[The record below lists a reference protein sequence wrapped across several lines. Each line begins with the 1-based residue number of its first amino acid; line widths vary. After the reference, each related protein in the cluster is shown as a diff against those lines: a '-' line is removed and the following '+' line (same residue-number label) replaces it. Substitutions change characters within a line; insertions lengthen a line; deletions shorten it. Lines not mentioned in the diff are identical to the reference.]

1 MHATPR
7 HGRIALVAFAV
18 LAVAALLVA
27 VAADPAAPAGVPVT
41 VTLSAAPGGSAQPTL
56 TVDPA
61 TELVDHQVVTVKGEG
76 FDPAGSVSLWQ
87 CTTDDRNSCATT
99 DFSEIDDD
107 GSFSRTVGV
116 VADGC
121 RSTEAACNLSVEAW
135 GQTDQEYHWLDGR
148 APLAFAPDSPL
159 VVATPVTASP
169 LTGLADGDA
178 IVLEADGMRPGD
190 GIDAFVC
197 ASPEGD
203 APACLGASGISDA
216 VDEHGHL
223 RYVVRA
229 APVVTNRDTTTTDCR
244 VDACY
249 LHVDPNEEPTTFALA
264 FDPDAPL
271 APPPTAYARL
281 VEGDTLE
288 VNGEGFVPTEEVYAT
303 TCIKRDGPKQCLFP
317 TTVHAAAGDDGTV
330 AITYE
335 PEPFDGFAGV
345 EDCRGA
351 QCFVLVW
358 GSALGGEERDSVR
371 APFALD
377 P

>member
-1 MHATPR
+1 
-7 HGRIALVAFAV
+7 VAIFGV
-18 LAVAALLVA
+18 LGVIVVLLA
-27 VAADPAAPAGVPVT
+27 VAADPGEPTGEPVT
-41 VTLSAAPGGSAQPTL
+41 ATMSAAPGGSDHPTI

-61 TELVDHQVVTVKGEG
+61 TALVDHQVVTVHGEG

-87 CTTDDRNSCATT
+87 CSTDDRSSCTTT

-107 GSFSRTVGV
+107 GSFTRTVGV

-121 RSTEAACNLSVEAW
+121 RSAEAACSLSVEAW
-135 GQTDQEYHWLDGR
+135 GEADQEYHQLDGS
-148 APLAFAPDSPL
+148 APLSFDAD
-159 VVATPVTASP
+159 
-169 LTGLADGDA
+169 GLADGDA

-197 ASPEGD
+197 GSSEWD
-203 APACLGASGISDA
+203 APACLGASGIADA

-229 APVVTNRDTTTTDCR
+229 APVVTNRDDTTTDCR

-249 LHVDPNEEPTTFALA
+249 LHVGAYEDADAILLA

-271 APPPTAYARL
+271 APPPTAFARL
-281 VEGDTLE
+281 VEGRTLE
-288 VNGEGFVPTEEVYAT
+288 VQGEGFVPTEEVYVT
-303 TCIKRDGPKQCLFP
+303 TCIKRDGPKQCLIP
-317 TTVHAAAGDDGTV
+317 TAVHATAGADGSV
-330 AITYE
+330 SISYE

-351 QCFVLVW
+351 ECFVLVW
-358 GSALGGEERDSVR
+358 GSALGGDDESIR